1 MLEGLEAALRR
12 LPSHHDAIPALRS
25 KHAAVKA
32 GFGGEQELDK
42 VFEGYAFS
50 MKHGIFHDLSLASSA
65 YFQVDTLF
73 ITPWYAVLFEVK
85 NIAGELTVTE
95 NPPQLIR
102 TLESGQVS
110 GFKSPIAQLQSNCEL
125 FQDWLYSREL
135 SLPVYGAVVMAYA
148 SQRIEVFDTKTPVL
162 FPSSVPSYIRKLP
175 ATSPLLDNAT
185 FDSLLSL
192 LVNGHRQ
199 FIPSPICDIYSI
211 RHSDIRTGVICPECG
226 VIGMEKY
233 MGGWRCLS
241 CEATSRDA
249 HKQAIRDWF
258 LLFGGGM
265 RNKDCREFLRVDRQ
279 QTAHRILA
287 SMELGVEGAKRNR
300 TYVMQLHLEQEKR
313 T

>member
-1 MLEGLEAALRR
+1 MLEGLEAAMRR
-12 LPSHHDAIPALRS
+12 LPSHHEAIPALRL

-42 VFEGYAFS
+42 VFGGYSFS
-50 MKHGIFHDLSLASSA
+50 MKHGIFHDLSLASST
-65 YFQVDTLF
+65 YFQMDTLF

-102 TLESGQVS
+102 TLDSGQVS

-125 FQDWLYSREL
+125 FQDWLYSRDL

-175 ATSPLLDNAT
+175 TTSPLLDDAT
-185 FDSLLSL
+185 FDHLLLLLSS
-192 LVNGHRQ
+192 GHRQ
-199 FIPSPICDIYSI
+199 FIPSPICGTYSI
-211 RHSDIRTGVICPECG
+211 RRSDIRTGVICPECG
-226 VIGMEKY
+226 FIGM
-233 MGGWRCLS
+233 GWNRRRWECMNCGFRCS
-241 CEATSRDA
+241 EA

-258 LLFGGGM
+258 LLFGGKM
-265 RNKDCREFLRVDRQ
+265 MNKDCREFLHLERQ
-279 QTAHRILA
+279 QNANRMLRDMNLHT
-287 SMELGVEGAKRNR
+287 EGANRNR
-300 TYVMQLHLEQEKR
+300 TYTIWISASQKKR